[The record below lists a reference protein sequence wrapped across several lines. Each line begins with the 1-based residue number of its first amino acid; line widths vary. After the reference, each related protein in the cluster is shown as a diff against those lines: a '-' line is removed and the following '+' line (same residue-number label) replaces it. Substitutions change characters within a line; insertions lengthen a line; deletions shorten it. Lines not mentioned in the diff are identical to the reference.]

1 MSDTVPTYVKPSG
14 GMVLPFAGLL
24 PGIPSQPSAPA
35 VEQPSTWSFVDRD
48 TDKPKTVTCMPGC
61 VLDHSTDIGAPRY
74 PGDIWCQAPR
84 QDVTLPVNSNGK
96 PEEYR
101 VLSSTL
107 NVRPFD
113 EKLSARLPF
122 VSLEIIDDHWI
133 EDLDPDGLETVIR
146 TLGERLEDLRQAH
159 ADLVRTRAEYI
170 ARAGR

>member
-1 MSDTVPTYVKPSG
+1 MYETVSPTVNPSDT
-14 GMVLPFAGLL
+14 L
-24 PGIPSQPSAPA
+24 PGLPPQQAAKQHP
-35 VEQPSTWSFVDRD
+35 EQPTTWTFTERG
-48 TDKPKTVTCMPGC
+48 TGQPMTVTCMPGC
-61 VLDHSTDIGAPRY
+61 ILDHTNDIATPSY

-84 QDVTLPVNSNGK
+84 QDVTLPINSNGS

-113 EKLSARLPF
+113 EMVSARLPF

-146 TLGERLEDLRQAH
+146 TLAERLDDLREAH
-159 ADLVRTRAEYI
+159 AELVRTRTEYA
-170 ARAGR
+170 ARRQA